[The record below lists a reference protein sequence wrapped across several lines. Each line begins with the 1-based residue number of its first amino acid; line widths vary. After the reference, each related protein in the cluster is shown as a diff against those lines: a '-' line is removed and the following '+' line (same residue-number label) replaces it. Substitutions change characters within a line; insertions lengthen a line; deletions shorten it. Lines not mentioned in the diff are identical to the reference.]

1 MTVLENTITTSLG
14 GAVDEEDDQ
23 VAGAK
28 EELENNDG
36 DLDALATAKEETKA
50 FVHSVKLETKQH
62 QVRMSRG
69 YFHKQQSPGDRPTKR
84 LERKCVICNGSH
96 WASQCPEKQGKPTEH
111 NGEATAHTAHS
122 EFAT

>member
-50 FVHSVKLETKQH
+50 FVSLPQQAEHSVKLETKQH

-69 YFHKQQSPGDRPTKR
+69 YFPKQQSPGRSSHQETGTKVR
-84 LERKCVICNGSH
+84 HL
-96 WASQCPEKQGKPTEH
+96 
-111 NGEATAHTAHS
+111 
-122 EFAT
+122 